1 MAWLPDP
8 VPDVAWVP
16 RGEGAVVYVPSS
28 GEVHVL
34 NGPAALVWAAC
45 LAGVD
50 DGELVAGIADR
61 SGLER
66 TQLAVDVLLCVAR
79 FRKLGLVADETAAPA
94 PVGVADPRAGWR
106 RAVAR
111 PVPVGQVRLAVFDEV
126 VLVEVEVDT
135 LQEAVEE
142 RFEDLLTD
150 AEPTLAAAVRVRDD
164 GWFEVSGPRPGLRSF
179 PDARALV
186 EGLPAE
192 LDLVAGTWTKGL
204 VLHAGGVVL
213 ADGRTVVVAGT
224 VESGTSTLVASLVQ
238 RGADL
243 LADAVVGLTP
253 DGAVVGH
260 PAPLDIDDDARGL
273 LGVSSHLAGDQIP
286 ARALR
291 AAARTHRFAPAVDA
305 LVFPVLDGSTPRLEE
320 VVDGDERLVLLAEAA
335 RNLAVSA
342 SVGLAALV
350 LLADGTP
357 AYRLHLGDP
366 VAAAALVEAT
376 GDASG

>member
-66 TQLAVDVLLCVAR
+66 TELAVDVLLCVAQ
-79 FRKLGLVADETAAPA
+79 FRKLGLVADEPAAPA

-126 VLVEVEVDT
+126 VQVELEVDAI
-135 LQEAVEE
+135 QEAIEE

-150 AEPTLAAAVRVRDD
+150 AEPTLSAAVRVRDD
-164 GWFEVSGPRPGLRSF
+164 GWFEVSGPRPGVRSY

-204 VLHAGGVVL
+204 VLHAGGVVP

-238 RGADL
+238 RGADFV
-243 LADAVVGLTP
+243 ADAVVGFTP

-260 PAPLDIDDDARGL
+260 PAALDIDDDAGR
-273 LGVSSHLAGDQIP
+273 LAHEGHAQIP

-291 AAARTHRFAPAVDA
+291 AEAKTHRFATAVDA
-305 LVFPVLDGSTPRLEE
+305 VVFPVLDGSTPRLEE

-335 RNLAVSA
+335 RNLAVSGA
-342 SVGLAALV
+342 AGLAALV
-350 LLADGTP
+350 LLADATP
-357 AYRLHLGDP
+357 TYRVHLGDP
-366 VAAAALVEAT
+366 AAAATLVENLGNSSA
-376 GDASG
+376 